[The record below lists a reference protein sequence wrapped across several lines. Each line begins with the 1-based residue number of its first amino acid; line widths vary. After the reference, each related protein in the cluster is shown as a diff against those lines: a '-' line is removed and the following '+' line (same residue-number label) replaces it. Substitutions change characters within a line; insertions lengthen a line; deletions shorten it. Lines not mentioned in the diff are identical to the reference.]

1 MSKSTKSR
9 NVEIGSIYKMNL
21 DQQDDV
27 TPKNG
32 IDFRPKY
39 FIIIGNAD
47 YGYYVAYILINKNI
61 NNNFLYSKELLDCQ
75 FPLRV
80 KDYPGI
86 FKIDP
91 SYANLARIR
100 EMEREKLLREATYQG
115 KLTEKDLDLIIKAL
129 INSKIITP
137 KEKRRYGLNVE

>member
-1 MSKSTKSR
+1 MSKSTESR

-47 YGYYVAYILINKNI
+47 YGYYVA
-61 NNNFLYSKELLDCQ
+61 
-75 FPLRV
+75 
-80 KDYPGI
+80 
-86 FKIDP
+86 
-91 SYANLARIR
+91 
-100 EMEREKLLREATYQG
+100 
-115 KLTEKDLDLIIKAL
+115 
-129 INSKIITP
+129 
-137 KEKRRYGLNVE
+137 

>member
-1 MSKSTKSR
+1 MSESTESG

-47 YGYYVAYILINKNI
+47 YGYYVAYILINKSI
-61 NNNFLYSKELLDCQ
+61 NNNFLYSKELLDW
-75 FPLRV
+75 
-80 KDYPGI
+80 
-86 FKIDP
+86 
-91 SYANLARIR
+91 
-100 EMEREKLLREATYQG
+100 
-115 KLTEKDLDLIIKAL
+115 
-129 INSKIITP
+129 
-137 KEKRRYGLNVE
+137 